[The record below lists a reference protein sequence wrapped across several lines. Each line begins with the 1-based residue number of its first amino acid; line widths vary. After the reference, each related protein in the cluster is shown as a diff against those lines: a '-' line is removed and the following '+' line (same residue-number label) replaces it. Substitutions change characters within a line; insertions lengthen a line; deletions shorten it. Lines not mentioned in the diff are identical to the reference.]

1 MNTVID
7 TFRDHLFRLVESMS
21 PAGVQFV
28 IQVAAL
34 VIIPTALCGA
44 TYLLSFRTAA
54 VTQSAPKPNQGL
66 QVCMFIIG
74 LLTALCLPV
83 ERIEIFEPLARLW
96 VMTLCLLMASMLPA
110 LLGYL
115 IVPDAQAQR
124 NTIRNIYIVIF
135 VLSAWQILRGVF
147 Q

>member
-7 TFRDHLFRLVESMS
+7 TFRDYLFRLVESMS

-28 IQVAAL
+28 MQMAAL
-34 VIIPTALCGA
+34 VVIPTALCGA
-44 TYLLSFRTAA
+44 TYLLSFRTASA
-54 VTQSAPKPNQGL
+54 TQVIPKPNQGV
-66 QVCMFIIG
+66 QVCMCIIG

-83 ERIEIFEPLARLW
+83 GKIEIFDPLARLW
-96 VMTLCLLMASMLPA
+96 VMAFCLLTVGMLPA
-110 LLGYL
+110 LLGFL

-124 NTIRNIYIVIF
+124 NTIRNIYVAIF
-135 VLSAWQILRGVF
+135 VLSTWQILRGVF